1 MTATADQDASAAL
14 SASREVVRNAAKWFF
29 AGLGG
34 IGVVLVAGSQLSSIG
49 ALPPTSP
56 RLYIALAGVVVGL
69 GAILWAMWRVVDV
82 LAGRRWAFE
91 DVVREWNDVAQVP
104 AQGFRNWR
112 KRTKHPTGWFLH
124 EHPSLLGNFESP
136 VEIMEEY
143 KKSEPG
149 RPGLDDLVNL
159 MTGLQDKISTIY
171 LTERFRALRGQIG
184 GGIVIGAAGII
195 LFAWAANPTKLDQP
209 IPSLAHANLRDADLR
224 GASLRN
230 VDLTG
235 ADLTGAD
242 LNGSDMRGA
251 TITGTTW
258 LHTICPD
265 GTNSDA
271 GSRPDVTGRPAGS
284 TCQDHLVPAGY

>member
-1 MTATADQDASAAL
+1 MTATPDQDASAAL
-14 SASREVVRNAAKWFF
+14 SASREVVRGAAKWFF
-29 AGLGG
+29 AGLAG

-56 RLYIALAGVVVGL
+56 RLYLALAGVVVGL

-91 DVVREWNDVAQVP
+91 DVVREWEAVAQLP
-104 AQGFRNWR
+104 SRRFQNWR
-112 KRTKHPTGWFLH
+112 KRVRHPTGWFLR
-124 EHPSLLGNFESP
+124 EHPSLFGNYGSP
-136 VEIMEEY
+136 VEILDEY
-143 KKSEPG
+143 EKSAPG
-149 RPGLDDLVNL
+149 RPGLDDLVDL
-159 MTGLQDKISTIY
+159 MTGLQDKVATVY
-171 LTERFRALRGQIG
+171 LTERFRALRSQIG

-195 LFAWAANPTKLDQP
+195 LFAWAANPIKPDQP
-209 IPSLAHANLRDADLR
+209 IPSLAHANLRNADLR

-242 LNGSDMRGA
+242 LRGA
-251 TITGTTW
+251 TITGTIW

-271 GSRPDVTGRPAGS
+271 GSRPDATGRPTGS
-284 TCQDHLVPAGY
+284 TCQGHLVPAGS